1 MKWGEPIKTG
11 GECPDWLKPDEPL
24 AYTNAFGEW
33 AERAITDNTD
43 CRQWYWE
50 HIGQIKLPIGHWI
63 YEKPLENP
71 ADWAIEK
78 ASRLISDSP
87 ERYFETKAEMAF
99 ARYIERH
106 ETPPVDPDV
115 LAVQEILT
123 AWVGPQH
130 FHIPAE
136 NAAYLTDI
144 PVDFQAALAAYRRHR
159 NV

>member
-1 MKWGEPIKTG
+1 MADSEQGK
-11 GECPDWLKPDEPL
+11 
-24 AYTNAFGEW
+24 
-33 AERAITDNTD
+33 
-43 CRQWYWE
+43 
-50 HIGQIKLPIGHWI
+50 
-63 YEKPLENP
+63 P
-71 ADWAIEK
+71 ADWAIAK
-78 ASRLISDSP
+78 AVSLISDSP
-87 ERYFETKAEMAF
+87 ERYFETQAEMAF